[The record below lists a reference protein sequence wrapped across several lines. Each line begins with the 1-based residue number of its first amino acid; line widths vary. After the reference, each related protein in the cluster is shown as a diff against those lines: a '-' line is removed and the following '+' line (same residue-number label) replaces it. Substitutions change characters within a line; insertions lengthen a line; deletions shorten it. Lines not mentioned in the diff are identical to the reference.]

1 MEIDDNIL
9 YALIAVLILLFSRF
23 LYVEIFTSP
32 KCVRFSTQNTVNDE
46 SIVDIPDNNDENM
59 NCNGDKCYV

>member
-1 MEIDDNIL
+1 MK
-9 YALIAVLILLFSRF
+9 
-23 LYVEIFTSP
+23 P
-32 KCVRFSTQNTVNDE
+32 KIIISKKNEEVRWMAVNDE